1 MSMRGADHLTASHR
15 PADKPCDAQSP
26 KVSPKRCVHGRGPSR
41 MYAELPSISGLADAG
56 LGLTEGALPGSADA
70 ETSSSDAAPL
80 TRAASQNGKLEI
92 REEQQANSHIRVEV
106 TMPPDFLK
114 KAQQKALKQLRADAP
129 DIPGFRKGKKVCSL
143 ALTSRSSGLQPTVT
157 SVFLQIF
164 HHHTHLY
171 SVLISAVRTAAAHA
185 DPRQGDHRQRR
196 GPKCACWGHCG
207 SCSECCASTGEFY
220 AG

>member
-1 MSMRGADHLTASHR
+1 MTAKHR
-15 PADKPCDAQSP
+15 PSDNPCDAQSP
-26 KVSPKRCVHGRGPSR
+26 KVSSKRCVHGRGHSR

-70 ETSSSDAAPL
+70 EASSSDAAPL
-80 TRAASQNGKLEI
+80 SRAASQNGKLEI
-92 REEQQANSHIRVEV
+92 REEQLPSSHLRVEV

-143 ALTSRSSGLQPTVT
+143 ALKSRSSGLQPTVT
-157 SVFLQIF
+157 LCLPSIF
-164 HHHTHLY
+164 RHHTSLY
-171 SVLISAVRTAAAHA
+171 PVLISAVRTAAARA

-207 SCSECCASTGEFY
+207 SCSECCASTGECHV
-220 AG
+220 G

>member
-1 MSMRGADHLTASHR
+1 MMQHL
-15 PADKPCDAQSP
+15 
-26 KVSPKRCVHGRGPSR
+26 
-41 MYAELPSISGLADAG
+41 LAG
-56 LGLTEGALPGSADA
+56 LRHRT
-70 ETSSSDAAPL
+70 
-80 TRAASQNGKLEI
+80 GKLEI

-143 ALTSRSSGLQPTVT
+143 ALISRSSGLQLTVI
-157 SVFLQIF
+157 SVALQLF
-164 HHHTHLY
+164 QYRPSPHP
-171 SVLISAVRTAAAHA
+171 VLMSAITILAVHA
-185 DPRQGDHRQRR
+185 DTRQGNHRQRR

-207 SCSECCASTGEFY
+207 SCSECCASIGECH